1 MIISLIGG
9 TRTSALQSK
18 VVAGDLTWAEG
29 CQCSLCK
36 APVHELKESNA
47 RRKELANLR
56 DSLMR
61 GQLALSKAFD
71 ILQLMAAEG
80 LYMAL
85 IGVPAML
92 KLAELQ
98 GIALPASDSGS
109 NQINAWAF
117 KPGARVSLHK
127 LCAKPELNGCT
138 GVVVAPLKAGRVG
151 VRLDDKSIRSEPV
164 AVRSENLSIMPS

>member
-1 MIISLIGG
+1 MC
-9 TRTSALQSK
+9 R
-18 VVAGDLTWAEG
+18 

-85 IGVPAML
+85 MGVPATL
-92 KLAELQ
+92 KLVEL
-98 GIALPASDSGS
+98 
-109 NQINAWAF
+109 
-117 KPGARVSLHK
+117 
-127 LCAKPELNGCT
+127 
-138 GVVVAPLKAGRVG
+138 
-151 VRLDDKSIRSEPV
+151 
-164 AVRSENLSIMPS
+164 

>member
-1 MIISLIGG
+1 
-9 TRTSALQSK
+9 
-18 VVAGDLTWAEG
+18 
-29 CQCSLCK
+29 
-36 APVHELKESNA
+36 
-47 RRKELANLR
+47 
-56 DSLMR
+56 MR
-61 GQLALSKAFD
+61 VQLALSKAFD
-71 ILQLMAAEG
+71 ILQLMARG
-80 LYMAL
+80 LRAIWRSL
-85 IGVPAML
+85 GGVPATL
-92 KLAELQ
+92 KLVELQ

-164 AVRSENLSIMPS
+164 AVRYNNLSRMPS